1 MMAERLTADQ
11 TNALAVMRSGK
22 NVFLTGGAGVGKSY
36 VIGRFCYEQATKGKK
51 VLVTASTGIAAW
63 IIGGST
69 VHRALKLWAMS
80 KGGDLDFMCENL
92 NKADVL
98 IIDEIS
104 MISSG
109 LFNLIY
115 ACVRNIKHSLQVI
128 VVGDFFQLPP
138 VNKRCEKYEYAF
150 LAFGWKELG
159 LVPCILNEVVRQGDE
174 EFIKHLERI
183 RIGDTSGITFFE
195 KESCREF
202 IPGVPYICGTR
213 YAVNYINS
221 RCLNALSEKEKVF
234 FAEYDYQPNEADF
247 IGEMK
252 LVLKPGMQLMCLIN
266 DRHGRYQNGSMGVLK
281 EIGDESLLVDI
292 KGGETVEIGRHQF
305 VGVEGKDSEKNGG
318 VVTVSQFPVRA
329 AYAMTVHKSQ
339 GQSLDAA
346 NIMMDRCWAPGQF
359 YVALSRCKN
368 IQKVHFVNRINAGY
382 IYADNRVKEFY
393 RVCQNDDK

>member
-1 MMAERLTADQ
+1 MRDMVDEKLTTDQ

-36 VIGRFCYEQATKGKK
+36 VIGRFCYEQAAKGKK

-150 LAFGWKELG
+150 LAYGWKELG
-159 LVPCILNEVVRQGDE
+159 LIPCILTEVVRQSDE
-174 EFIKHLERI
+174 EFIKHLEDI
-183 RIGDTSGITFFE
+183 RVGDICGMPYFE
-195 KESCREF
+195 RESCKRF
-202 IPGVPYICGTR
+202 IPGAPYICGTR
-213 YAVNYINS
+213 SAVDYINS
-221 RCLNALSEKEKVF
+221 KCLKALSGKERVF
-234 FAEYDYQPNEADF
+234 DAEYDYQPIEADF

-266 DRHGRYQNGSMGVLK
+266 DRYGRYQNGSIGVLK
-281 EIGDESLLVDI
+281 EIGDDTLLVDI
-292 KGGETVEIGRHQF
+292 RGRETVEIGRHQF

-368 IQKVHFVNRINAGY
+368 IHRVFFQDGLKREYVMTDAKV
-382 IYADNRVKEFY
+382 KLFY
-393 RVCQNDDK
+393 KSLEM